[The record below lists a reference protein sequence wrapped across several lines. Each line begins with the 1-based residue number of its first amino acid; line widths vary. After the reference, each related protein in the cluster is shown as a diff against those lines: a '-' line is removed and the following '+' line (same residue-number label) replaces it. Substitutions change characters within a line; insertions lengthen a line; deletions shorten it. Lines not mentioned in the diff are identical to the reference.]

1 MHLRNLAI
9 LGLLFLIAAG
19 KCTAQVQ
26 GESYHGHGYAYV
38 APGGLTAG
46 GNTFKAIALGVGA
59 KHAVQG
65 PGSRRGH
72 RLAGADGKFQKWFG
86 LASFNGAYHF
96 VSSQHERRF
105 VPFVTA
111 GYTRSFA
118 NESGANLANYGA
130 GFQYWFKE
138 RWAFRVEGRD
148 HLSTSVRLH
157 TRGRSASRS
166 SSASSY
172 NLHSPG

>member
-19 KCTAQVQ
+19 KCTAQVR
-26 GESYHGHGYAYV
+26 GDDYHGHGYAYV

-46 GNTFKAIALGVGA
+46 GNTLKAIALGVGGEA
-59 KHAVQG
+59 MLYKGLA
-65 PGSRRGH
+65 
-72 RLAGADGKFQKWFG
+72 AGADIGWQGPTESFRNGFG

-118 NESGANLANYGA
+118 NQSGANLANYGA

-148 HLSTSVRLH
+148 HLTTS
-157 TRGRSASRS
+157 
-166 SSASSY
+166 
-172 NLHSPG
+172 SPVAHAWQIRFAIVFR

>member
-19 KCTAQVQ
+19 KCIAQVR
-26 GESYHGHGYAYV
+26 GDNYHGHGYAYV
-38 APGGLTAG
+38 APAGFTAG
-46 GNTFKAIALGVGA
+46 GEAMLYKGLA
-59 KHAVQG
+59 
-65 PGSRRGH
+65 
-72 RLAGADGKFQKWFG
+72 AGADIGWQGPTESFRNGFG
-86 LASFNGAYHF
+86 LASLNGAYHF
-96 VSSQHERRF
+96 LSSQNERRF

-118 NESGANLANYGA
+118 NQSGANLANYGA

-148 HLSTSVRLH
+148 HINTSGLVAHAWQIRLAIVF
-157 TRGRSASRS
+157 R
-166 SSASSY
+166 
-172 NLHSPG
+172 